1 MNAVLEQILAT
12 ESVTDGT
19 AVLPLRHPDFPSLAV
34 HMDRAEGAFLG
45 EIIRRIDPA
54 ASLEIGMAYGIST
67 LYICEALAGLGH
79 YARHIVMD
87 PFQSTQWRGI
97 GLRNL
102 NQAGYGQFVDFHERR
117 SEFVLPALLEQGTT
131 VEFALID
138 GWHTFD
144 QVMLEFY
151 YINRMLSIGGV
162 VVFDDADRPSV
173 NRAIRY
179 ALNYPGYEVFEREDG
194 RRAHPS
200 LKGRARRVAAK
211 IPGIE
216 RIVRRDLLYR
226 DWDLNVLGSCVA
238 LRKTKDD
245 RRSSGWYRDF

>member
-1 MNAVLEQILAT
+1 MNAVLERILTT

-19 AVLPLRHPDFPSLAV
+19 AVLPLRHPDFSSLAV
-34 HMDRAEGAFLG
+34 HMDPAEGAFLA
-45 EIIRRIDPA
+45 EIIRETDPA
-54 ASLEIGMAYGIST
+54 TSLEIGMAYGVST

-79 YARHIVMD
+79 YVRHIVVD

-97 GLRNL
+97 GLRNVHE
-102 NQAGYGQFVDFHERR
+102 AGYGHFVHFHEAR
-117 SEFVLPALLEQGTT
+117 SEFCLPALLDQGTT

-151 YINRMLSIGGV
+151 YLNRMLSIGGV
-162 VVFDDADRPSV
+162 AVFDDADRRSV

-179 ALNYPGYEVFEREDG
+179 ILNYPGYEVLKRQGEPPARL
-194 RRAHPS
+194 S
-200 LKGRARRVAAK
+200 LKGRARRAAAK

-216 RIVRRDLLYR
+216 HIVRRDVLYR

-238 LRKTKDD
+238 LRKTKEDQ
-245 RRSSGWYRDF
+245 RSSGWYRDF